1 MLGGRDVADAA
12 IRPVQVGPP
21 VRRADAEPRVLARHA
36 RELVDVARVGDD
48 VPHPA
53 ARDAVAQIGG
63 PDGRRRRHDDRA
75 ELHDGEHEIPQ
86 FDLVAEHEDDR
97 VTAPH
102 ALLCEPRGDGVGA
115 ARHLV
120 VRHLERRAVL
130 LDDDDGCAVVAARD
144 GVEPVDRPVESFA
157 DVGPGERREGV
168 GVTPAQ
174 LEQRITGGAVGP
186 GGGDVEGGG
195 RHEATLPNAT
205 RVTARYV

>member
-97 VTAPH
+97 VTALH

-144 GVEPVDRPVESFA
+144 GVEPVDRPVEAVA
-157 DVGPGERREGV
+157 DIGPRERRHSV
-168 GVTPAQ
+168 VMASAQ
-174 LEQRITGGAVGP
+174 LE
-186 GGGDVEGGG
+186 E
-195 RHEATLPNAT
+195 
-205 RVTARYV
+205 